1 MANGTRRQFIAGFG
15 AAVGAASLGRSVAAD
30 QKEARDLGP
39 DRLVLLGT
47 RGGPLITGYA
57 PTPSANLIVF
67 NGIPLVVDTGYGVTL
82 KLLDAH
88 IPLQLLRYIF
98 ITHHH
103 SDHNLELGPLL
114 YNAWAAGLSTVVDV
128 YGPKGLNAL
137 LGYYWKSNGFD
148 IEIRISD
155 EGRPDLRRLVRPH
168 EFTEGPVTSF
178 DSVKVS
184 SLRNHHPPVIES
196 YALKFELGTKTIV
209 FSGDTTFFPPLIE
222 FAKGADYLV
231 HEVTYGPA
239 LDAMVARRPNAAR
252 LKTSILGHH
261 TTAEDVGRIAT
272 LAQVKVL
279 VLNHFVPGDDP
290 SLTPEVWADAVRTT
304 FKGKII
310 VGRDMLTLAL

>member
-1 MANGTRRQFIAGFG
+1 MATRTRRQFIAGIG
-15 AAVGAASLGRSVAAD
+15 AALGATSLGHSVAAG
-30 QKEARDLGP
+30 QEEARDLGP
-39 DRLVLLGT
+39 NRLVLLGT

-67 NGIPLVVDTGYGVTL
+67 NGIPLLIDAGYGVTL

-88 IPLQLLRYIF
+88 IPLQVLRYIF

-114 YNAWAAGLSTVVDV
+114 YNAWASGLGTSVDV
-128 YGPKGLNAL
+128 YGPNGLNAL

-148 IEIRISD
+148 IETRISD

-168 EFTEGPVTSF
+168 EFTEGRVMSF

-184 SLRNHHPPVIES
+184 SLRNHHPPVVES
-196 YALKFELGTKTIV
+196 YALKFELGLKTVV
-209 FSGDTTFFPPLIE
+209 FSGDTTFFPPLAD

-239 LDAMVARRPNAAR
+239 LDAMFARRPNAAR
-252 LKTSILGHH
+252 LRASILSHH

-272 LAQVKVL
+272 LANVKAL

-290 SLTPEVWADAVRTT
+290 SLTPKVWADAVRAT
-304 FKGKII
+304 FKGEII

>member
-1 MANGTRRQFIAGFG
+1 MATRTRRQFIAGIG
-15 AAVGAASLGRSVAAD
+15 AALGATSLGHSVAAG
-30 QKEARDLGP
+30 QEEARDLGP
-39 DRLVLLGT
+39 NRLVLLGT

-67 NGIPLVVDTGYGVTL
+67 NGIPLLIDAGYGVTL

-88 IPLQLLRYIF
+88 IPLQVLRYIF

-114 YNAWAAGLSTVVDV
+114 YNAWASGLGTSVDV
-128 YGPKGLNAL
+128 YG
-137 LGYYWKSNGFD
+137 
-148 IEIRISD
+148 SD

-168 EFTEGPVTSF
+168 EFTEGRVMSF

-184 SLRNHHPPVIES
+184 SLRNHHPPVVES
-196 YALKFELGTKTIV
+196 YALKFELGLKTVV
-209 FSGDTTFFPPLIE
+209 FSGDTTFFPPLAD

-239 LDAMVARRPNAAR
+239 LDAMFARRPIAAR
-252 LKTSILGHH
+252 LRASILSHH

-272 LAQVKVL
+272 LANVKAL

-290 SLTPEVWADAVRTT
+290 SLTPKVWADAVRAT
-304 FKGKII
+304 FKGEII